1 MLCAVLSHFSRV
13 QLFLTLWTIAHS
25 MDCRPLGSSVHE
37 ILQASI
43 LKWVALPPPGT
54 LPDPGIEPASLMS
67 PALAG
72 GFFTTGATWEA
83 PSSFCFCPNMCC
95 PLSPR
100 GFPCS
105 SAGKGS
111 PAMQETWV
119 QSLGW
124 EDPLEK
130 GKATHSSI
138 LAWRIPWT
146 TAHGATKSQTQL
158 SNFYFVAEASKHFY
172 KSIRF
177 SQFPFQFLYSVPLFL
192 NNK

>member
-1 MLCAVLSHFSRV
+1 MLCAVLSHFSHV

-95 PLSPR
+95 PLPPR

-111 PAMQETWV
+111 PAVQETWV

-146 TAHGATKSQTQL
+146 TAHGATKSQTTEQL
-158 SNFYFVAEASKHFY
+158 LLC
-172 KSIRF
+172 R
-177 SQFPFQFLYSVPLFL
+177 
-192 NNK
+192 